1 MLNTKISQSEPKIL
15 LQQQNHQKIKDAHG
29 DVRQDKRGKTTARS
43 VTAQPARSDIPHRAV
58 RVNTKNTRSQNTVVL
73 ENSNVEKLASNQY
86 LLVQSRSKEDRYDI
100 NDASAGEVYAILVPA
115 STVSVLQSSRRREHR
130 PSVVDRQTQ
139 THRTATLHGMRPG
152 ILRTGGDPDGPEH
165 TPRSN
170 CDPAPEMS
178 TVGCL

>member
-1 MLNTKISQSEPKIL
+1 PLPVCPATSPLLRASEPHRRGEKSACKI
-15 LQQQNHQKIKDAHG
+15 
-29 DVRQDKRGKTTARS
+29 
-43 VTAQPARSDIPHRAV
+43 P
-58 RVNTKNTRSQNTVVL
+58 VVL

-100 NDASAGEVYAILVPA
+100 NDASAGEVYSILVPE
-115 STVSVLQSSRRREHR
+115 STVSALHSSRRREHR

-152 ILRTGGDPDGPEH
+152 ILRTGGDPDGREQ

-170 CDPAPEMS
+170 C
-178 TVGCL
+178 

>member
-1 MLNTKISQSEPKIL
+1 HSIL
-15 LQQQNHQKIKDAHG
+15 LHQTQYAPN
-29 DVRQDKRGKTTARS
+29 RLF
-43 VTAQPARSDIPHRAV
+43 PIPRFHF
-58 RVNTKNTRSQNTVVL
+58 QVVL

-100 NDASAGEVYAILVPA
+100 NDASAGEVYSILVPE

-130 PSVVDRQTQ
+130 PTVVDRQTQ

-152 ILRTGGDPDGPEH
+152 ILRTGGDPDGPEQ

-170 CDPAPEMS
+170 CD
-178 TVGCL
+178 

>member
-1 MLNTKISQSEPKIL
+1 MSETENNDLEQDIHAL
-15 LQQQNHQKIKDAHG
+15 ADAHSLPG
-29 DVRQDKRGKTTARS
+29 
-43 VTAQPARSDIPHRAV
+43 IIAV
-58 RVNTKNTRSQNTVVL
+58 LGEWVVL

-100 NDASAGEVYAILVPA
+100 NDASAGEVYSILVPE

-139 THRTATLHGMRPG
+139 PHRTATLHGMRPG
-152 ILRTGGDPDGPEH
+152 ILRTGGDPDGPEQ

-170 CDPAPEMS
+170 CDPTPEMS